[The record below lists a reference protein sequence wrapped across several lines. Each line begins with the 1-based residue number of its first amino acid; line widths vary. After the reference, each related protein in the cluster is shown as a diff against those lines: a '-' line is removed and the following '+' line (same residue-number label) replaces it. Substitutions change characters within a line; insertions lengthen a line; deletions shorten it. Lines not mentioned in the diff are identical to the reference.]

1 MHDIDRTQ
9 LEYGETAFEYGETGF
24 EAYGETPLGE
34 IINGAYEAPS
44 YEYQQEY
51 AGELGENEVMELAA
65 EFLELETEQELE
77 NFLGNLFRQV
87 GRIAGLP
94 EGLTHGSLRDILKNL
109 ARRALPMVK
118 QVAGAVIPKLGSAV
132 GGMFGGPA
140 GAAIGGKL
148 ASSAASIFGLEFEG
162 MSLED
167 REFQGAQQVVKLAES
182 AIKQAAQAG
191 PQGGK
196 QAAIDAITS
205 AASQYMPG
213 LLRPQNAGQLA
224 NAVAAAA
231 GAGAMNAAQPHH
243 HRPTK
248 GTWTRVGR
256 RIILHGV

>member
-9 LEYGETAFEYGETGF
+9 LEYGENAFEYGETGF
-24 EAYGETPLGE
+24 ETYGETPLGE
-34 IINGAYEAPS
+34 IINGAYEMPS
-44 YEYQQEY
+44 FEYEQEMT
-51 AGELGENEVMELAA
+51 GELGENEVMELAA

-77 NFLGNLFRQV
+77 QFLGNIFRQV

-94 EGLTHGSLRDILKNL
+94 EGLTQGSLKDILKNL
-109 ARRALPMVK
+109 ARKALPMVK
-118 QVAGAVIPKLGSAV
+118 QVAGAAIPKLGSAV

-191 PQGGK
+191 PQAGK
-196 QAAIDAITS
+196 QAIIDAVTS

-213 LLRPQNAGQLA
+213 LLRPQGGGPMAA
-224 NAVAAAA
+224 AAAA
-231 GAGAMNAAQPHH
+231 GAAALGGAIKPH
-243 HRPTK
+243 HRPHK
-248 GTWTRVGR
+248 GTWTRHHN